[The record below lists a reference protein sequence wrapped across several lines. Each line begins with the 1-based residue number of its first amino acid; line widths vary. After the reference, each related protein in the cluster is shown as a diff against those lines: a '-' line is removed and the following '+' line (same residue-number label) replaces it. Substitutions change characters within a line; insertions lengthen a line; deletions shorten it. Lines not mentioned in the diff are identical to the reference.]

1 MNYTQNNKIE
11 QVTADTLVIGI
22 DIGSDLN
29 YARAFN
35 WRGVEVDNRVFKFRN
50 ALEGFNSFGQ
60 WVNEI
65 LEKTGKTKLIVG
77 CEPTGHYWM
86 PLGKFLKA
94 HDVNVVFVNP
104 FHVHQIKE
112 LDDNSPKKTDSKDP
126 KTIAKLVVDGRYC
139 IPYMPEGIYADL
151 REAVSSRDRILK
163 ELNASANRIQRW
175 LKIYFPEYLGVYK
188 KFDSRTGLM
197 VLKEAPLP
205 IDIIRLGAEGIV
217 KIWREHKV
225 RAVGLKRAQTL
236 VSAAYESIGME
247 GGDCARIEM
256 KMLLEDYT
264 VKQNQLEKVTEILEH
279 EVLQVPNA
287 EKLLDIKGIRSVSVA
302 GFIAEVGDVRRFTSP
317 KQIQKLAGLELKEN
331 SSGKHRG
338 QTTISK
344 RGRHKLRKTLFQ
356 MALPL
361 LCNNR
366 EFTEVYDYYTTRL
379 VNPLKG
385 KQAMIAVECKLIRV
399 FYSIL
404 KNGYTYDAEKLRSDI
419 VRPREP
425 KVA

>member
-1 MNYTQNNKIE
+1 MNYTQNSKIE

-22 DIGSDLN
+22 DIGSDFN

-35 WRGVEVDNRVFKFRN
+35 WRGVEVDTRVFKFKN
-50 ALEGFNSFGQ
+50 ALEGFNSFGE
-60 WVNEI
+60 WVNNM
-65 LEKTGKTKLIVG
+65 LEKTGKKKIIVG

-86 PLGKFLKA
+86 PLGKFLKT
-94 HDVNVVFVNP
+94 HDVKMVFVNP

-112 LDDNSPKKTDSKDP
+112 LDDNSPKKTDLKDP

-139 IPYMPEGIYADL
+139 IPYIPEGIYADL

-163 ELNASANRIQRW
+163 EINASSNRIQRW

-188 KFDSRTGLM
+188 KFDSKTGLM

-205 IDIIRLGAEGIV
+205 ADIIRLGAEGIV
-217 KIWREHKV
+217 KIWRKHKV

-236 VSAAYESIGME
+236 ISAAHESIGID
-247 GGDCARIEM
+247 GGVCARIEM

-279 EVLQVPNA
+279 EVLKVPNA
-287 EKLLDIKGIRSVSVA
+287 EKLLGIKGIGIVSVA

-331 SSGKHRG
+331 SSGKHKG
-338 QTTISK
+338 KTTISK
-344 RGRHKLRKTLFQ
+344 RGRRKLRKILFQ
-356 MALPL
+356 MTLPL

-366 EFTEVYDYYTTRL
+366 EFTEVYDYYKTRI

-385 KQAMIAVECKLIRV
+385 KQAMVAVECKVIRV

-419 VRPREP
+419 VRPKEL

>member
-1 MNYTQNNKIE
+1 MNYTQNSKIE

-22 DIGSDLN
+22 DIGSDFN

-35 WRGVEVDNRVFKFRN
+35 WRGVEVDTRVFKFKN
-50 ALEGFNSFGQ
+50 ALEGFNSFGE
-60 WVNEI
+60 WINNM
-65 LEKTGKTKLIVG
+65 LEKTGKKKIIVG

-86 PLGKFLKA
+86 PLGKFLKT
-94 HDVNVVFVNP
+94 HDVKMVFVNP

-112 LDDNSPKKTDSKDP
+112 LDDNSPKKTDLKDP

-139 IPYMPEGIYADL
+139 IPYIPEGIYADL

-163 ELNASANRIQRW
+163 EINASSNRIQRW

-188 KFDSRTGLM
+188 KFDSKTGLM

-205 IDIIRLGAEGIV
+205 ADIIRLGAEGIV
-217 KIWREHKV
+217 KIWRKHKV

-236 VSAAYESIGME
+236 ISAAHESIGID
-247 GGDCARIEM
+247 GGVCARIEM

-279 EVLQVPNA
+279 EVLKVPNA
-287 EKLLDIKGIRSVSVA
+287 EKLLGIKGIGIVSVA

-331 SSGKHRG
+331 SSGKHKG
-338 QTTISK
+338 KTTISK
-344 RGRHKLRKTLFQ
+344 RGRRKLRKILFQ
-356 MALPL
+356 MTLPL

-366 EFTEVYDYYTTRL
+366 EFTEVYDYYKTRL

-385 KQAMIAVECKLIRV
+385 KQAMVAVECKVIRV

-419 VRPREP
+419 VRPKEL

>member
-1 MNYTQNNKIE
+1 MNYTQNSKIE

-22 DIGSDLN
+22 DIGSDFN

-35 WRGVEVDNRVFKFRN
+35 WRGVEVDTRVFKFKN
-50 ALEGFNSFGQ
+50 ALEGFNSFGE
-60 WVNEI
+60 WVNNM
-65 LEKTGKTKLIVG
+65 LEKTGKKKIIVG

-86 PLGKFLKA
+86 PLGKFLKT
-94 HDVNVVFVNP
+94 HDVKMVFVNP

-112 LDDNSPKKTDSKDP
+112 LDDNSPKKTDLKDP

-139 IPYMPEGIYADL
+139 IPYIPEGIYADL

-163 ELNASANRIQRW
+163 EINASSNRIQRW

-188 KFDSRTGLM
+188 KFDLKTGLM

-205 IDIIRLGAEGIV
+205 ADIIRLGAEGIV
-217 KIWREHKV
+217 KIWRKHKV

-236 VSAAYESIGME
+236 ISAAHESIGID
-247 GGDCARIEM
+247 GGVCARIEM

-279 EVLQVPNA
+279 EVLKVPNA
-287 EKLLDIKGIRSVSVA
+287 EKLLGIKGIGIVSVA

-331 SSGKHRG
+331 SSGKHKG
-338 QTTISK
+338 KTTISK
-344 RGRHKLRKTLFQ
+344 RGRRKLRKILFQ
-356 MALPL
+356 MTLPL

-366 EFTEVYDYYTTRL
+366 EFTEVYDYYKTRL

-385 KQAMIAVECKLIRV
+385 KQAMVAVECKVIRV

-419 VRPREP
+419 VRPKEL

>member
-1 MNYTQNNKIE
+1 MNYTQNSKIE
-11 QVTADTLVIGI
+11 QVTADTLVRGI
-22 DIGSDLN
+22 DIGSDFN

-35 WRGVEVDNRVFKFRN
+35 WRGVEVDTRVFKFKN
-50 ALEGFNSFGQ
+50 ALEGFNSFGE
-60 WVNEI
+60 WVNNM
-65 LEKTGKTKLIVG
+65 LEKTGKKKIIVG

-86 PLGKFLKA
+86 PLGKFLKT
-94 HDVNVVFVNP
+94 HDVKMVFVNP

-112 LDDNSPKKTDSKDP
+112 LDDNSPKKTDLKDP

-139 IPYMPEGIYADL
+139 IPYIPEGIYADL

-163 ELNASANRIQRW
+163 EINASSNRIQRW

-188 KFDSRTGLM
+188 KFDLKTGLM

-205 IDIIRLGAEGIV
+205 ADIIRLGAEGIV
-217 KIWREHKV
+217 KIWRKHKV

-236 VSAAYESIGME
+236 ISAAHESIGID
-247 GGDCARIEM
+247 GGVCARIEM

-279 EVLQVPNA
+279 EVLKVPNA
-287 EKLLDIKGIRSVSVA
+287 EKLLGIKGIGIVSVA

-331 SSGKHRG
+331 SSGKHKG
-338 QTTISK
+338 KTTISK
-344 RGRHKLRKTLFQ
+344 RGRRKLRKILFQ
-356 MALPL
+356 MTLPL

-366 EFTEVYDYYTTRL
+366 EFTEVYDYYKTRL

-385 KQAMIAVECKLIRV
+385 KQAMVAVECKVIRV

-419 VRPREP
+419 VRPKEL

>member
-1 MNYTQNNKIE
+1 M
-11 QVTADTLVIGI
+11 IGI
-22 DIGSDLN
+22 DIGSDFN

-35 WRGVEVDNRVFKFRN
+35 WRGVEVDTRVFKFKN
-50 ALEGFNSFGQ
+50 ALEGFNSFGE
-60 WVNEI
+60 WINNM
-65 LEKTGKTKLIVG
+65 LEKTGKKKIIVG

-86 PLGKFLKA
+86 PLGKFLKT
-94 HDVNVVFVNP
+94 HDVKMVFVNP

-112 LDDNSPKKTDSKDP
+112 LDDNSPKKTDLKDP

-139 IPYMPEGIYADL
+139 IPYIPEGIYADL

-163 ELNASANRIQRW
+163 EINASSNRIQRW

-188 KFDSRTGLM
+188 KFDSKTGLM

-205 IDIIRLGAEGIV
+205 ADIIRLGAEGIV
-217 KIWREHKV
+217 KIWRKHKV

-236 VSAAYESIGME
+236 ISAAHESIGID
-247 GGDCARIEM
+247 GGVCARIEM

-279 EVLQVPNA
+279 EVLKVPNA
-287 EKLLDIKGIRSVSVA
+287 EKLLGIKGIGIVSVA

-331 SSGKHRG
+331 SSGKHKG
-338 QTTISK
+338 KTTISK
-344 RGRHKLRKTLFQ
+344 RGRRKLRKILFQ
-356 MALPL
+356 MTLPL

-366 EFTEVYDYYTTRL
+366 EFTEVYDYYKTRL

-385 KQAMIAVECKLIRV
+385 KQAMVAVECKVIRV

-419 VRPREP
+419 VRPKEL

>member
-1 MNYTQNNKIE
+1 MNYTQNSKIE
-11 QVTADTLVIGI
+11 QVTADTLVRGI
-22 DIGSDLN
+22 DIGSDFN

-35 WRGVEVDNRVFKFRN
+35 WRGVEVDTRVFKFKN
-50 ALEGFNSFGQ
+50 ALEGFNSFGE
-60 WVNEI
+60 WVNNM
-65 LEKTGKTKLIVG
+65 LEKTGKKKIIVG

-86 PLGKFLKA
+86 PLGKFLKT
-94 HDVNVVFVNP
+94 HDVKMVFVNP

-112 LDDNSPKKTDSKDP
+112 LDDNSPKKTDLKDP

-139 IPYMPEGIYADL
+139 IPYIPEGIYADL

-163 ELNASANRIQRW
+163 EINASSNRIQRW

-188 KFDSRTGLM
+188 KFDLKTGLM

-205 IDIIRLGAEGIV
+205 ADIIRLGAEGIV
-217 KIWREHKV
+217 KIWRKHKV

-236 VSAAYESIGME
+236 ISAAHESIGID
-247 GGDCARIEM
+247 GGVCARIEM

-279 EVLQVPNA
+279 EVLKVPNA
-287 EKLLDIKGIRSVSVA
+287 EKLLGIKGIGIVSVA

-331 SSGKHRG
+331 SSGKHKG
-338 QTTISK
+338 KTTISK
-344 RGRHKLRKTLFQ
+344 RGRRKLRKILFQ
-356 MALPL
+356 MTLPL

-366 EFTEVYDYYTTRL
+366 EFTEVYDYYKSRL

-385 KQAMIAVECKLIRV
+385 KQAMVAVECKVIRV

-419 VRPREP
+419 VRPKEL

>member
-11 QVTADTLVIGI
+11 QVTIDTLVVGI
-22 DIGSDLN
+22 DIGSDMN
-29 YARAFN
+29 YARAFD
-35 WRGVEVDNRVFKFRN
+35 WRGVEVRKSVFKFRN
-50 ALEGFNSFGQ
+50 TLEGFTSFGQ
-60 WVNEI
+60 WVDET
-65 LEKTGKTKLIVG
+65 LEKTGKTGLIVG

-94 HDVNVVFVNP
+94 HEVKMVFVNP
-104 FHVHQIKE
+104 YHVHQIKE

-139 IPYMPEGIYADL
+139 NPYIPEGIYADL

-163 ELNASANRIQRW
+163 ELNATSNRIQRW
-175 LKIYFPEYLGVYK
+175 LKMYFPEYLGVYK
-188 KFDSRTGLM
+188 KFDSKTGLM

-205 IDIIRLGAEGIV
+205 SDIIKLGAEGIV
-217 KIWREHKV
+217 RIWRQHKV

-236 VSAAYESIGME
+236 VSAAHESIGLD
-247 GGDCARIEM
+247 GRACARVEM
-256 KMLLEDYT
+256 QMLLEDYT
-264 VKQNQLEKVTEILEH
+264 VKKNQLEKVTETLEH

-287 EKLLDIKGIRSVSVA
+287 KKLLDIKGVGIVSVA
-302 GFIAEVGDVRRFTSP
+302 GFLAEVGDVRRFASP

-331 SSGKHRG
+331 SSGKHKG
-338 QTTISK
+338 KTTISK
-344 RGRHKLRKTLFQ
+344 RGRRKLRKVLFQ
-356 MALPL
+356 TVLPL

-366 EFTEVYDYYTTRL
+366 EFTEVYDYYRTRL
-379 VNPLKG
+379 ITPLKG
-385 KQAMIAVECKLIRV
+385 KQAMVAVECKLIRV

-419 VRPREP
+419 VRPKEP

>member
-11 QVTADTLVIGI
+11 QVNAETLVIGI
-22 DIGSDLN
+22 DIGSDFN

-35 WRGVEVDNRVFKFRN
+35 WRGVEVDNKVFKFKN
-50 ALEGFNSFGQ
+50 TLEGFNSFGQ
-60 WVNEI
+60 WTNEI
-65 LEKTGKTKLIVG
+65 LEKTGMTDLIVG

-86 PLGKFLKA
+86 PLGKFLKT
-94 HDVNVVFVNP
+94 HNVKMVFVNP
-104 FHVHQIKE
+104 YHVHQIKE

-205 IDIIRLGAEGIV
+205 MDIIKLGAEGIV

-236 VSAAYESIGME
+236 VSVAYESIGIS
-247 GGDCARIEM
+247 GGACARVEM
-256 KMLLEDYT
+256 QMLLEDYT

-287 EKLLDIKGIRSVSVA
+287 KKLLDIKGIGIVSVA
-302 GFIAEVGDVRRFTSP
+302 GFLAEVGDVRRFTNP
-317 KQIQKLAGLELKEN
+317 KQIQKFAGLELKEN
-331 SSGKHRG
+331 SSGKHKG

-344 RGRHKLRKTLFQ
+344 RGRRKLRKVLFQ
-356 MALPL
+356 TALPL

-366 EFTEVYDYYTTRL
+366 EFTEVYDYYRTRL
-379 VNPLKG
+379 INPLKG
-385 KQAMIAVECKLIRV
+385 KQAMVAVECKLIRV

-404 KNGYTYDAEKLRSDI
+404 KNGYTYDAEKLRNDI
-419 VRPREP
+419 VRPKEL

>member
-1 MNYTQNNKIE
+1 MNYTQNSKIE

-22 DIGSDLN
+22 DIGSDFN

-35 WRGVEVDNRVFKFRN
+35 WRGVEVDTRVFKFKN
-50 ALEGFNSFGQ
+50 ALEGFNSFGE
-60 WVNEI
+60 WVNNM
-65 LEKTGKTKLIVG
+65 LEKTGKKKIIVG

-86 PLGKFLKA
+86 PLGKFLKT
-94 HDVNVVFVNP
+94 HDVKMVFVNP

-112 LDDNSPKKTDSKDP
+112 LDDNSPKKTDLKDP

-139 IPYMPEGIYADL
+139 IPYIPEGIYADL

-163 ELNASANRIQRW
+163 EINASSNRIQRW

-188 KFDSRTGLM
+188 KFDSKTGLM

-205 IDIIRLGAEGIV
+205 ADIIRLGAEGIV
-217 KIWREHKV
+217 KIWRKHKV

-236 VSAAYESIGME
+236 ISAAHESIGID
-247 GGDCARIEM
+247 GGVCARIEM

-279 EVLQVPNA
+279 EVLKVPNA
-287 EKLLDIKGIRSVSVA
+287 EKLLGIKGIGIVSVA

-331 SSGKHRG
+331 SSGKHKG
-338 QTTISK
+338 KTTISK
-344 RGRHKLRKTLFQ
+344 RGRRKLRKILFQ
-356 MALPL
+356 MTLPL

-366 EFTEVYDYYTTRL
+366 EFTEVYDYYKTRL

-385 KQAMIAVECKLIRV
+385 KQAMVAVECKVIRV

-419 VRPREP
+419 VRPKEL